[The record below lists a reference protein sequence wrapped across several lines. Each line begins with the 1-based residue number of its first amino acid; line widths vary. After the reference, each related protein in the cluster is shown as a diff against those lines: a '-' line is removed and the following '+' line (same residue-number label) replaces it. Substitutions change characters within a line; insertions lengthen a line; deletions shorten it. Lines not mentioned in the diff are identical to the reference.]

1 MYRASLMTAALIAA
15 VATASASGQE
25 PVPATLQNLKPHEIV
40 EAVTSES
47 KTVGLTP
54 EQLGRLDS
62 LHVAV
67 RDERHHWKPVPG
79 NKAHKRKKMAPMIS
93 AEQAYG
99 DAMTILTPKQ
109 RGTLTSR
116 FADSTYTPVVPSL
129 QDDVP
134 PALDG
139 LEPHKIVQVV
149 AAERQK
155 LQLTD
160 EQVAQLDS
168 LHIAVRDEPHKYVKG
183 QRGPKGRR
191 HLMMEPMISERRAYN
206 DALSYLTKD
215 QQLAADKLFRSPG
228 YKAPA
233 IQVSK

>member
-1 MYRASLMTAALIAA
+1 MFRASLVTAALIVA
-15 VATASASGQE
+15 VATAPASSQE

-62 LHVAV
+62 LHLAV
-67 RDERHHWKPVPG
+67 RDERHHWETVPG
-79 NKAHKRKKMAPMIS
+79 NKAHKTKKMQPMIS
-93 AEQAYG
+93 AEQAYR
-99 DAMTILTPKQ
+99 DAMAVLTPEQ
-109 RGTLTSR
+109 RRKLASQ

-139 LEPHKIVQVV
+139 LKPHEIVQVV
-149 AAERQK
+149 AAERKK

-168 LHIAVRDEPHKYVKG
+168 LHIAVRDEPHKYVKA
-183 QRGPKGRR
+183 QHSPKGPR
-191 HLMMEPMISERRAYN
+191 HKMMEPMISQRRAYN
-206 DALSYLTKD
+206 DAFSYLTKD
-215 QQLAADKLFRSPG
+215 QQLAAHKLFYSPG
-228 YKAPA
+228 YKAPP
-233 IQVSK
+233 IQASK